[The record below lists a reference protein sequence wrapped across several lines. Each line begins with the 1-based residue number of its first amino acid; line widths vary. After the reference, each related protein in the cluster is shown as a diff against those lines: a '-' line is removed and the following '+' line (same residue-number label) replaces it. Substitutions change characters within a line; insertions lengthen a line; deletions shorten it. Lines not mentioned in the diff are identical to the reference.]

1 MWLGG
6 AKLWFLISSYAI
18 TISLTHLLP
27 ADAYG
32 SYYSIA
38 RLIAVPNMVIIYTL
52 LFSVSRPLAAQFDQG
67 CPDYGALRARG
78 MRLAVV
84 LGGPTMLVLLVAAP
98 WLADWVLSEPELAG
112 PLRVVAPI
120 SLVYAMYAVNLG
132 TLNAVRR
139 FRRQALLD
147 IFMAGSKAALIIAA
161 AAAGLGLPAT
171 VAGFTLASVLA
182 LLLSRLMIAN
192 VAPTPLVA
200 GSGASSMAGFA
211 GQLIVFT
218 AITNLLQ
225 SVDVLLLKSFADTP
239 ARDDAVGYYSSAQQI
254 ALVPYSLMNAVSLLA
269 FPLIAA
275 IDQQREAAKVR
286 LYVSQ
291 TAKVT
296 LVLLAFMSA
305 IGSAC
310 SRDIQALLFPKAYG
324 EAADQLRLMVWG
336 FSGYSFAVTVAWIL
350 NSAKRPRGAV
360 VLVALPLLVIVGAG
374 LAFIPGSFTGAAAW
388 IVAFAGALAAV
399 AGGVAL
405 ARVFSAGIAPLQLL
419 RVLLCVLAVEA
430 VAWVWP
436 QVSTSGMVGKLA
448 IVAKLGVLAVTFVGV
463 ALGVRALT
471 IAELKGLRRAK

>member
-6 AKLWFLISSYAI
+6 AKLWFLVTSYAI

-32 SYYSIA
+32 SYYSIS
-38 RLIAVPNMVIIYTL
+38 RLIAVPNMVIIFTL
-52 LFSVSRPLAAQFDQG
+52 LFSVSRPLAAQYDLG
-67 CPDYGALRARG
+67 CPDYSSLRARG
-78 MRLAVV
+78 IRLALL
-84 LGGPTMLVLLVAAP
+84 LGGPTMLVLLLAAP
-98 WLADWVLSEPELAG
+98 LLAQYVLSEPELAN
-112 PLRVVAPI
+112 PVRVVAPI
-120 SLVYAMYAVNLG
+120 SLVYALYAVNLG

-161 AAAGLGLPAT
+161 AAAALGLPAT
-171 VAGFTLASVLA
+171 VAGFTLASILA
-182 LLLSRLMIAN
+182 FLLSRAMITG
-192 VAPTPLVA
+192 VAPAPTGPSQA
-200 GSGASSMAGFA
+200 AASMAGFA

-239 ARDDAVGYYSSAQQI
+239 LRDDEVGYYASAQQI
-254 ALVPYSLMNAVSLLA
+254 ALVPYSLMAAVALLA

-275 IDQQREAAKVR
+275 IDQHREPERVR
-286 LYVSQ
+286 QYVSQ

-310 SRDIQALLFPKAYG
+310 SREVQALLFPKAYG

-350 NSAKRPRGAV
+350 NSAKWPRVAV
-360 VLVALPLLVIVGAG
+360 ALVAVPLATVGIGGYLVIPTMFTGGAAWAVAGAG
-374 LAFIPGSFTGAAAW
+374 L
-388 IVAFAGALAAV
+388 LAAI
-399 AGGVAL
+399 A
-405 ARVFSAGIAPLQLL
+405 AGIALVRVFDAGVPLLQLA
-419 RVLLCVLAVEA
+419 RIATCVGAVELL
-430 VAWVWP
+430 AWGWP
-436 QVSTSGMVGKLA
+436 TMATSGLVGKLL
-448 IVAKLGVLAVTFVGV
+448 IVTKLGVLAVTFVGV
-463 ALGVRALT
+463 ALVVRAT
-471 IAELKGLRRAK
+471 TVAEIKGLRRAK